1 MTAPRALRLALF
13 ALCATFATFAVLASP
28 ADAAPTAA
36 ELAKDRVAAAEKAFR
51 SATAMYAA
59 GRATTETVYAWS
71 LRWLDATLDAALDAA
86 PEAAKQPL
94 ADHQKRMADLE
105 ATVKKMFATGTASK
119 LDADSA
125 AYFRREADLWVTR
138 GKR

>member
-1 MTAPRALRLALF
+1 MTAPRALRIAAF
-13 ALCATFATFAVLASP
+13 ALCATLAGP
-28 ADAAPTAA
+28 ASTSNAAPTAA
-36 ELAKDRVAAAEKAFR
+36 ELAKDRAAAAEKAFR
-51 SATAMYAA
+51 SATALHAA
-59 GRATTETVYAWS
+59 GRATTETVDAWS
-71 LRWLDATLDAALDAA
+71 LRWLDATLDAAPEAA
-86 PEAAKQPL
+86 PEAAKPAL